1 MVAMLSSCNDFLE
14 LRPEYLISEGNF
26 FKNQNDFEKA
36 LIGIYSSIRPLYA
49 NSSII
54 YVSDLTTDNTEI
66 QWSSPT
72 NDEMQFDQNNVTSTN
87 GVISG
92 IWNTCLYTIS
102 RSNTVLGKIDNVE
115 FDQAVKDK
123 IKGEAMFL
131 RALSYFYMVRI
142 FENVPISK
150 EVFAN
155 PEQITSADLTLKPKE
170 EVYKVIIEDLLAAEK
185 LLPAAL
191 TADKTRA
198 SLGTVKTLLGK
209 VYLTTKDFDKAT
221 LKLKEVIDAKQY
233 SLVTNYKSLFTNGNN
248 NLAESILEV
257 QFTVGRSI
265 GNDFSAKF
273 SPAITSMAL
282 FPNNQQG
289 SGRINPTQ
297 DIMNAYETGDLRKD
311 ASVSDVIPLINGT
324 TVKGRYGKK
333 FVDYTAIATSD
344 GGVTF
349 TVLRYADV
357 LLMYA
362 EALNEVSFQPAGE
375 AFTYLNMVRTRAGLA
390 KKTATEIPT
399 QQAFRLAMEQERRV
413 ELAFE
418 GYRWFDLVRTDRAI
432 TVLNSKKDQI
442 RLVTDLTANNLV
454 FPIPQSQI
462 DINKDKIKQNPGY

>member
-1 MVAMLSSCNDFLE
+1 MVALLSSCNDFLE

-36 LIGIYSSIRPLYA
+36 LIGVYSSIRPLYA
-49 NSSII
+49 NSAII
-54 YVSDLTTDNTEI
+54 YISDLTTDNTEI

-87 GVISG
+87 GVING
-92 IWNTCLYTIS
+92 VWNTCLYTIS
-102 RSNTVLGKIDNVE
+102 RANTVLGKIDNVE
-115 FDQAVKDK
+115 FDQVVKDK

-155 PEQITSADLTLKPKE
+155 PEQITLADLTLKPKE
-170 EVYKVIIEDLLAAEK
+170 EVYKVILEDLLAAEK

-191 TADKTRA
+191 NADKTRA

-209 VYLTTKDFDKAT
+209 VYLTTKEFDKAA
-221 LKLKEVIDAKQY
+221 LKLKEVIDTKQY
-233 SLVTNYKSLFTNGNN
+233 SLVANYKSLFTNGNN

-257 QFTVGRSI
+257 QFAVGKSI

-297 DIMNAYETGDLRKD
+297 DIMNVYETGDVRKD
-311 ASVSDVIPLINGT
+311 ASVSDIIPLINGT

-362 EALNEVSFQPAGE
+362 EALNETGKTADALP
-375 AFTYLNMVRTRAGLA
+375 YLNMVRKRAALA
-390 KKTATEIPT
+390 DAAITNPAD
-399 QQAFRLAMEQERRV
+399 FRLAIEKERRV
-413 ELAFE
+413 ELLYE
-418 GYRWFDLVRTDRAI
+418 GHRWFDLVRTGRAQE
-432 TVLNSKKDQI
+432 VMQAHYKSLGLNFSLLPHELI
-442 RLVTDLTANNLV
+442 
-454 FPIPQSQI
+454 FPIPQGEI
-462 DINKDKIKQNPGY
+462 DLNSKIKQNPNY